1 MSASG
6 ARSCSRISSRS
17 EFCGGAICVLFS
29 AICFANTC
37 VRANNPRFKEDG
49 ELKYYKSIGELVTPD
64 RSTLEVNFDDIEKY
78 NTNLATTI
86 VEEYYRYVVF
96 APAHSC

>member
-1 MSASG
+1 MES
-6 ARSCSRISSRS
+6 
-17 EFCGGAICVLFS
+17 
-29 AICFANTC
+29 
-37 VRANNPRFKEDG
+37 RFKEDG

-86 VEEYYRYVVF
+86 VEEYYR
-96 APAHSC
+96 

>member
-1 MSASG
+1 M
-6 ARSCSRISSRS
+6 
-17 EFCGGAICVLFS
+17 AICCSLPSALLTHVS
-29 AICFANTC
+29 AI
-37 VRANNPRFKEDG
+37 NPRFKEDG

-86 VEEYYRYVVF
+86 VEEYYRYVVV